1 LLRFGGRCVHGHAQA
16 FRGGRSRLS
25 NAGRESRVL
34 TCHHYV
40 RSLIATSPQKSLD
53 HIGRRGNVGGSIRSE
68 RINHAYD
75 ILAKETLP
83 HISIERSGFKQKA
96 YFFGYMVHR
105 LVLAKL
111 NRRELDDRD
120 HFGKKRLDLAG
131 PLLANLFRQ
140 LYRKFTRDIYRNLQ
154 KVGLAHVRVW
164 YYSC

>member
-1 LLRFGGRCVHGHAQA
+1 M
-16 FRGGRSRLS
+16 
-25 NAGRESRVL
+25 
-34 TCHHYV
+34 
-40 RSLIATSPQKSLD
+40 
-53 HIGRRGNVGGSIRSE
+53 
-68 RINHAYD
+68 D

-140 LYRKFTRDIYRNLQ
+140 LYRKFTKDIYRNLQ
-154 KVGLAHVRVW
+154 KVSL
-164 YYSC
+164 SSLEKSLDEFCLT

>member
-1 LLRFGGRCVHGHAQA
+1 MTLF
-16 FRGGRSRLS
+16 
-25 NAGRESRVL
+25 
-34 TCHHYV
+34 
-40 RSLIATSPQKSLD
+40 QKSLD

-154 KVGLAHVRVW
+154 KVGLPHAGGVRRRMLICHKLFSVLIKVEC
-164 YYSC
+164 STSSPPSTRPSSLKG